1 MKWIAEHREQF
12 RISRMADVFELSPGG
27 IYHYL
32 KRPPS
37 QRSRE
42 NKVLVEKIKVI
53 HQDSRQSYGS
63 PRVTAV
69 LHQQGVQVSQKRVAH
84 LMRINMIRAKRK
96 RRFIC
101 TTDSN
106 HSRPIVENVLNRSF
120 EVTQP
125 NRVWVG
131 DITYIPTAE
140 GWLYLAT
147 VMDLHSR
154 KIVGWSMDKNMPA
167 ELVCRALDM
176 ALQQRDVKPGLIF
189 HSDRGSQ
196 YASEL
201 FQSQLKRH
209 KMVQSMSRKGNCW
222 DNACMESFF
231 GSLKLECYDKLFKSR
246 KQARLAIFEYIEG
259 FYNRQRLHST
269 LGYLSPEQFEQQH
282 VS

>member
-1 MKWIAEHREQF
+1 MKWISEHRGQF
-12 RISRMADVFELSPGG
+12 RISRMADVFAVSPGG
-27 IYHYL
+27 IYSYL

-37 QRSRE
+37 QRSQE

-63 PRVTAV
+63 PRMTAA
-69 LHQQGVQVSQKRVAH
+69 LHQQGVPVGQKRVAH
-84 LMRINMIRAKRK
+84 LMRENQIRAKVKRK
-96 RRFIC
+96 YVC
-101 TTDSN
+101 TTDSK
-106 HSRPIVENVLNRSF
+106 HTRPIAENLLNRSF
-120 EVTQP
+120 EVARP
-125 NRVWVG
+125 NHVWVG

-147 VMDLHSR
+147 VMDLNSR

-176 ALQQRDVKPGLIF
+176 AIQQREVKPGLIF

-196 YASEL
+196 YASEM

-269 LGYLSPEQFEQQH
+269 LGYLSPEQFELNNA
-282 VS
+282 S

>member
-1 MKWIAEHREQF
+1 MKWIAEHRNEF
-12 RISRMADVFELSPGG
+12 RVSRMAEVFEVSSSGVYSYSKRGPSPRSQENQALVKR
-27 IYHYL
+27 IQEEHL
-32 KRPPS
+32 K
-37 QRSRE
+37 SR
-42 NKVLVEKIKVI
+42 K
-53 HQDSRQSYGS
+53 RYGS
-63 PRVTAV
+63 PRITAA
-69 LHQQGVQVSQKRVAH
+69 LKQQGIHVSQKRVAN
-84 LMRINMIRAKRK
+84 LMRVHQIRAKVKRK
-96 RRFIC
+96 YVC
-101 TTDSN
+101 TTDSK
-106 HSRPIVENVLNRSF
+106 HSRPIAENVLNRSF
-120 EVTQP
+120 EVARP
-125 NRVWVG
+125 NHVWVG

-282 VS
+282 AS